1 MSLYCEAGPF
11 STRTAPHSS
20 PCTFQNERTRVV
32 ERAFRS
38 SPPLP
43 RSGSTIRHAFTANVA
58 HGASGSNGRTYRVSG
73 WQDDTRNPPEH
84 LVGRRLPPIAQGWAR
99 AGIKNVELTNNLLD
113 EFLKSDSLPAA
124 KRVLTDLGLTPV
136 SSACGVFGLWEPNPK
151 RAAQLDAFKKRC
163 EQFASLGLTKI
174 YSPTPTTEKFT
185 EEDYKRGVANMRE
198 NGDIAKQFGM
208 VVMAEA
214 VRTSTFIGT
223 LPTMLKMMR
232 EAAHPSVAP
241 LLDFYHFWSG
251 LNKLEDLDQIRQGE
265 IGTSTFRTCPTCH
278 ASSWTTP
285 RASFPAMASRRSTGC
300 CARLRTKATPGPC
313 PSNCSCPNSS
323 KAILTKSLAR
333 SVRRPKRSCAARASC
348 DLSSVC
354 QSAPARDIQNHTVTR
369 CIVLN
374 AHIEVIAPLV
384 EDPAGPLCG

>member
-1 MSLYCEAGPF
+1 MAARTVSAAGKMTLAIHQNTSSAAGYRRSLE
-11 STRTAPHSS
+11 
-20 PCTFQNERTRVV
+20 
-32 ERAFRS
+32 
-38 SPPLP
+38 
-43 RSGSTIRHAFTANVA
+43 
-58 HGASGSNGRTYRVSG
+58 
-73 WQDDTRNPPEH
+73 
-84 LVGRRLPPIAQGWAR
+84 GWAR

-124 KRVLTDLGLTPV
+124 KRVLTDLGLTAV

-265 IGTSTFRTCPTCH
+265 IGHVHFQDVPDMPRELLDN
-278 ASSWTTP
+278 TTRIIP
-285 RASFPAMASRRSTGC
+285 GDGVSPLNRM
-300 CARLRTKATPGPC
+300 LRT
-313 PSNCSCPNSS
+313 
-323 KAILTKSLAR
+323 LAD
-333 SVRRPKRSCAARASC
+333 KGY
-348 DLSSVC
+348 
-354 QSAPARDIQNHTVTR
+354 
-369 CIVLN
+369 
-374 AHIEVIAPLV
+374 
-384 EDPAGPLCG
+384 AGPLSVELFLPKFQQGDPYEVAREIRQKAEAVMRRARVM